1 VTSDTPSDDRAT
13 QRSGASGASKSP
25 AGRPLQSRSRTAP
38 PNPASESPTSENVAP
53 APALPAGLHIVATP
67 IGNAADITLRAL
79 DVLRRADLIACED
92 TRVTGNLLM
101 RYGIG
106 THRLAYN
113 DHNAERVRPLLLE
126 RMRRNEIVALVSDA
140 GMPLVSD
147 PGYKLVR
154 AALAEG
160 LPVTTVPG
168 ASAPLAALALSGLPS
183 DRFFFAGFLPSR
195 AAARCH
201 ELAGLAAVPATII
214 FFESA
219 RRLGA
224 ALGDMAAAL
233 GDRPAAVAR
242 EMTKRFEEVRRDK
255 LSVLAAHYA
264 AAGPP
269 KGEIVVVVGP
279 PATAPAKNDTEA
291 AATLDDMLREALAG
305 ASLRDAAAAVA
316 VASGLPRRAVYARA
330 LALVGQRE
338 KPPADK
344 PGDGER

>member
-1 VTSDTPSDDRAT
+1 MTSDTPSDARAT
-13 QRSGASGASKSP
+13 QPNGDPAASKSRADP
-25 AGRPLQSRSRTAP
+25 IPG
-38 PNPASESPTSENVAP
+38 
-53 APALPAGLHIVATP
+53 LPAGLHIVATP

-92 TRVTGNLLM
+92 TRVTGNLLA
-101 RYGIG
+101 RYEIA
-106 THRLAYN
+106 TRRLAYN

-126 RMRRNEIVALVSDA
+126 RLRRGERIALVSDA

-154 AALAEG
+154 AVLDEA

-183 DRFFFAGFLPSR
+183 DRFLFAGFLANR
-195 AAARCH
+195 AAARRRELG
-201 ELAGLAAVPATII
+201 ELAGAPATLI

-224 ALGDMAAAL
+224 ALADMAAVL

-242 EMTKRFEEVRRDK
+242 EMTKRFEEVRRGS
-255 LSVLAAHYA
+255 LETLAAHYA

-269 KGEIVVVVGP
+269 KGEIVVVIGP
-279 PATAPAKNDTEA
+279 PASAPRKDNKDA
-291 AATLDDMLREALAG
+291 AVMLDDMLREALAG
-305 ASLRDAAAAVA
+305 SSLRDAAAAVA
-316 VASGLPRRAVYARA
+316 IASGLPRRAVYARA
-330 LALVGQRE
+330 LALAAE
-338 KPPADK
+338 ESD
-344 PGDGER
+344 DG